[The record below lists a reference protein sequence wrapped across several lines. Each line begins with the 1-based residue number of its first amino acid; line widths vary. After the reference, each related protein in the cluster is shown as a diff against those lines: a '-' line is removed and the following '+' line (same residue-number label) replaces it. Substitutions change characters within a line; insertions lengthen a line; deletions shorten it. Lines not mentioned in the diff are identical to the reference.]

1 MILKIK
7 LFASTLSQNQYLN
20 ILRKNKERVG
30 KIVTGF
36 LVAYLA
42 YICAQLLFSVL
53 THNTQDQLVDIST
66 VKIVKANAED
76 VGEYVNLFG
85 QFKHKT
91 SPKSYQKIKT
101 TRLNLTLV
109 GVIFKQQQALA
120 MIKNGNSK
128 ASIYQKGDNITPRVV
143 LKDIAK
149 NYVII
154 QRAGRLEK
162 ILIKFDYIG
171 TKNQNIDSTNNF
183 SKKQKT
189 TAKISTAQ
197 KQRLAHYFKKVS
209 SKPLELLSLMSITP
223 NFTNGKL
230 DGFKINPNKERK
242 LFKDLGFKKNDIAVR
257 INDIILD
264 DFSASLKMPQL
275 FDNTRVFDIYLRRDG
290 RQSIV
295 SIDLT
300 NFY

>member
-20 ILRKNKERVG
+20 ILRKNKEKVRKV
-30 KIVTGF
+30 VTGF

-42 YICAQLLFSVL
+42 YICAQLLLSVL
-53 THNTQDQLVDIST
+53 AHNAQEQMMDIST
-66 VKIVKANAED
+66 VKTVKANVENVD
-76 VGEYVNLFG
+76 EYANLFG

-91 SPKSYQKIKT
+91 KPKNYQKIQA

-109 GVIFKQQQALA
+109 GVIFKQQKAFA
-120 MIKNGNSK
+120 IIKNGSSK
-128 ASIYQKGDNITPRVV
+128 ASIYQKGDNITPSVV

-149 NYVII
+149 DYVII

-162 ILIKFDYIG
+162 ILIKFNYIG
-171 TKNQNIDSTNNF
+171 SRNQNTGNANNF
-183 SKKQKT
+183 TQKQKT
-189 TAKISTAQ
+189 IAKISSAQ

-209 SKPLELLSLMSITP
+209 SKPLELLSLMSVTP

-230 DGFKINPNKERK
+230 DGFKIKANKEK
-242 LFKDLGFKKNDIAVR
+242 KMFKDLGFKNNDTVVR
-257 INDIILD
+257 INDITLD
-264 DFSASLKMPQL
+264 DFSASLKLIQL
-275 FDNTRVFDIYLRRDG
+275 FDNARVFDIYLRRG
-290 RQSIV
+290 GYQSIISV
-295 SIDLT
+295 DLT